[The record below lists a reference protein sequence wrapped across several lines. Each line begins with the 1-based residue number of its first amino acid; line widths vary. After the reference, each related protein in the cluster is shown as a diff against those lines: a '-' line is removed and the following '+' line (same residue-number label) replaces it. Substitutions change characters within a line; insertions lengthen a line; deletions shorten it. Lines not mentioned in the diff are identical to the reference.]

1 MAGNGQAKPL
11 TPEQIAQQL
20 AQQRM
25 MAAAYATQQRTS
37 IATACL
43 SGILA
48 GLYSNPEFLSD
59 EFGDKAI
66 NDAIAFADKLQ
77 ARLTMDAQARVKE
90 LIPTAVELPTGKPAD
105 LAAEGGH
112 QPDRPQPVKA
122 ANEVSDEKT
131 TVADPAATDAALK
144 AATTN

>member
-1 MAGNGQAKPL
+1 MKSGNGQAQAL

-25 MAAAYATQQRTS
+25 MAAAYATQQRQA

-48 GLYSNPEFLSD
+48 GLYSNPEFLTE

-105 LAAEGGH
+105 LAAEGGK
-112 QPDRPQPVKA
+112 QPDRPQPVTA
-122 ANEVSDEKT
+122 ANDV
-131 TVADPAATDAALK
+131 PGAAAPGAEPEPPK
-144 AATTN
+144 PEPSATN